1 VTPPFLQ
8 KAETS
13 VKSAK
18 MLLDA
23 GDTDSAC
30 SRSYYAI
37 YDAARACLAWA
48 GIEPVRGEFKTHHG
62 LIRAFSMHLVKPGL
76 FPAEI
81 GKAFQNVQALRQVA
95 DYEAAPVPQEKAE
108 QALAAAE
115 SFVSTAAALVATSY
129 RGPFASTP

>member
-1 VTPPFLQ
+1 MTPPFLR

-13 VKSAK
+13 VKSAR

-30 SRSYYAI
+30 SRSYYAM

-48 GIEPVRGEFKTHHG
+48 GFEPVRGEFKTHHG
-62 LIRAFSMHLVKPGL
+62 LMTAFSMHLVKPGI

-81 GKAFQNVQALRQVA
+81 GKAFQNVQTLRHIA
-95 DYEAAPVPQEKAE
+95 DYEAAPVPREKAG

-115 SFVSTAAALVATSY
+115 AFVSTAAALVATAHQ
-129 RGPFASTP
+129 GPPTATP